1 VKSLLAIALVAAVA
15 GVARADASK
24 QAQNVPGRVE
34 ASSVK
39 LPASARVFVLDK
51 EAPPT
56 EKTAQLPRTPPAL
69 KQKL

>member
-1 VKSLLAIALVAAVA
+1 VKPLVVIGLVAVLVAAVA

-24 QAQNVPGRVE
+24 QTGG
-34 ASSVK
+34 SVK

-56 EKTAQLPRTPPAL
+56 EKTTQLPRSRPTL